1 MNSVHGAVPRTCTVS
16 GWSNGGS
23 PTCTVSCG
31 SLDDPIN
38 GRVTTTGTTLSNT
51 ATYTCNTGYTRSGG
65 QTRTCQA
72 SGDWS
77 GSEPVC
83 NPVNCGSL
91 TDPIN
96 GAVDTTSG
104 TTFMMTATYT
114 CNTGYTLVGAVTRT
128 CQANTMWSLTAPT
141 CTVICP
147 NLGVPT
153 NGGVTYSDTTIPR
166 AMDSTATYSCVTGY
180 DFSGTLS
187 RTCAT
192 TGWSALIGGTPT
204 CTVICPNLPVPT
216 NGAPLVYSDT
226 TIPRA
231 EGSMVTYT
239 CTAGFELIGTSM
251 RTCSDSGWDG
261 TAPTCRAICDILT
274 VPDNGVISYSPD
286 TTPRLDGAVATYSC
300 DEGYRVSSGPDRDC
314 GISGKWSGM
323 SITCPIVE
331 CGVPLMV
338 ASSTRTFP
346 PTTFGQTVT
355 YSCQDNFVLSGNS
368 TLTCMASGLWG
379 TPPICSPICQDLP
392 SPANGVISYDTMFSP
407 RPAGTVATYT
417 CDTGYDIF
425 GPRTRTCQS
434 DNTWSGGDTV
444 CQASCPALTLSNGD
458 ITYTMDN
465 PPIPVGRVAT
475 HICSDS
481 FVLSGDATRTC
492 TDSASGGMW
501 SGSMLTCIGTCED
514 LPSITNGVI
523 TYSSTSPPRT
533 DGSTATYS
541 CGMGFL
547 LRGDNNYEN
556 MSTRP

>member
-204 CTVICPNLPVPT
+204 CT
-216 NGAPLVYSDT
+216 
-226 TIPRA
+226 
-231 EGSMVTYT
+231 
-239 CTAGFELIGTSM
+239 
-251 RTCSDSGWDG
+251 
-261 TAPTCRAICDILT
+261 AICDILT